1 MLSRIA
7 APNWS
12 GPPEASVPSSNTI
25 TILVTTSVDV
35 IGGNAAAS
43 STAPQR
49 RRIQALLAAAT
60 APGGELQP
68 TKWTVPSLVTTSNRG
83 APAPQCDPRGL
94 PAMPPDFLMS
104 YPSSLSVVPFTLVSS
119 AVAAAKLLV
128 GPVFTS
134 SNPSLWWSLRSPVG
148 HAASGGTDIVVPV
161 VKSKM
166 NALVGHP
173 SPLSHV
179 AWTRYVFPGSKSA
192 GW

>member
-1 MLSRIA
+1 MVPFTSMLSRIA
-7 APNWS
+7 PPNWS
-12 GPPEASVPSSNTI
+12 GPPEGSVPSSNTM
-25 TILVTTSVDV
+25 TILVTTSVGM

-43 STAPQR
+43 SAAPQR

-68 TKWTVPSLVTTSNRG
+68 TKWTLPSLVTTSNRG

-94 PAMPPDFLMS
+94 APAPPDFLMS
-104 YPSSLSVVPFTLVSS
+104 YPSSVSVMPFTLVSS

-134 SNPSLWWSLRSPVG
+134 SKPSLWWSLESPVR
-148 HAASGGTDIVVPV
+148 HAESANGAVPPTP
-161 VKSKM
+161 VKSEFGTAM
-166 NALVGHP
+166 NALVAQP

-179 AWTRYVFPGSKSA
+179 DWT
-192 GW
+192 